1 MAKKILINA
10 FQYSIFNIVFILGC
24 GLILFSNCT
33 GTKKITKTE
42 EKITAQSLVTTSPVF
57 NKIFTGFM
65 LFDPETGDTLAKQYA
80 DKYMTPA
87 SNTKIYTMYACS
99 QILGDSVPS
108 LRYVIQGKDLIF
120 WGTGDPTFAH
130 PNFEA
135 EFGKNRAVEFLKSWK
150 GNLFYAPQFNK
161 YRFGEGWAWD
171 DYNGYYST
179 ELSTFP
185 IYSNFIRFRKYK
197 GNEAP
202 TTIPTYFEQFLNE
215 QKGIAQPTRN
225 EMDNTVNYP
234 TYGKDATASKNIP
247 FMVSNNV
254 ILELLEEAT
263 GKNVQFYWQLNAEMK
278 AKQRTIYS
286 YRTQDVLQ
294 QMMHPSDNFIAEQLL
309 FVCASEKGLPL
320 RTAEII
326 QFATDSLLQNL
337 PDAPVWK
344 DGSGMSRYN
353 MFTPRSMVHVLNN
366 LYQNTD
372 TTTLFTIFP
381 TGGKSGTI
389 KNNYAGNPPYVFAKT
404 GTISNNHCV
413 SGYIRTNS
421 GKVLIFSFMNNH
433 YVDSSSVYK
442 AEMQRVLEWIR
453 DNY

>member
-1 MAKKILINA
+1 MKLYTLPLLFVCSIIL
-10 FQYSIFNIVFILGC
+10 S
-24 GLILFSNCT
+24 SCT
-33 GTKKITKTE
+33 GSKQVGKTNTQ
-42 EKITAQSLVTTSPVF
+42 ITAQSLVENSPVF
-57 NKIFTGFM
+57 SKIFTGFM

-87 SNTKIYTMYACS
+87 SNTKIYTLYTCT
-99 QILGDSVPS
+99 QTLGDSVPS
-108 LRYVIQGKDLIF
+108 LRYVIQGDDLIF

-130 PNFEA
+130 PFFEK
-135 EFGKNRAVEFLKSWK
+135 EFGENRAVAFLKSWK

-161 YRFGEGWAWD
+161 YRFGESWAWD

-185 IYSNFIRFRKYK
+185 IYSNVIRFRKYQ
-197 GNEAP
+197 GNTVP
-202 TTIPTYFEQFLNE
+202 STVPKYFEQFLNP
-215 QKGIAQPTRN
+215 QNGISRPTRN
-225 EMDNTVNYP
+225 ERDNTINYP
-234 TYGKDATASKNIP
+234 NYSKEATESKDIP
-247 FMVSNNV
+247 FMVSNQI

-286 YRTQDVLQ
+286 YRTHDVLQ

-309 FVCASEKGLPL
+309 FVCASEKNLPL
-320 RTAEII
+320 QTSEII
-326 QFATDSLLQNL
+326 RFATDSLLQNL
-337 PDAPVWK
+337 PDFPVWK

-353 MFTPRSMVHVLNN
+353 MFTPRSMVGVLNN
-366 LYQNTD
+366 LYQNID

-389 KNNYAGNPPYVFAKT
+389 KNNYSGTPPYVFAKT
-404 GTISNNHCV
+404 GTLSNNHCL

-421 GKVLIFSFMNNH
+421 GKILIFSFMNNH

-442 AEMQRVLEWIR
+442 AEMQRILEWIR

>member
-1 MAKKILINA
+1 MKSKRSVLSIN
-10 FQYSIFNIVFILGC
+10 FIQPTLFIL
-24 GLILFSNCT
+24 LFVSFSSCQT
-33 GTKKITKTE
+33 TKSIQKTE
-42 EKITAQSLVTTSPVF
+42 EQITAQNLVTTSPVF
-57 NKIFTGFM
+57 NKNFTGFM
-65 LFDPETGDTLAKQYA
+65 LFDPETGDTLAAQFA

-87 SNTKIYTMYACS
+87 SNTKIYTLYTC
-99 QILGDSVPS
+99 IKVLGDSIPS
-108 LRYVIQGKDLIF
+108 LRYVIQGDDLIF

-130 PNFEA
+130 PFFE
-135 EFGKNRAVEFLKSWK
+135 ETFGENRAVAFLKSWK
-150 GNLFYAPQFNK
+150 GGLFYAPQFNK
-161 YRFGEGWAWD
+161 HRFGDGWAWD

-202 TTIPTYFEQFLNE
+202 TTIPKYFEPFLN
-215 QKGIAQPTRN
+215 QQNGISKPTRN
-225 EMDNTVNYP
+225 EIDNTVNHP
-234 TYGKDATASKNIP
+234 AYGKDATYSKNIP
-247 FMVSNNV
+247 FKVSNDV

-263 GKNVQFYWQLNAEMK
+263 GKNIQFNWQLTAEMK

-309 FVCASEKGLPL
+309 FVCASEKNLPL
-320 RTAEII
+320 QTAKII
-326 QFATDSLLQNL
+326 EFATDSLLQNL
-337 PDAPVWK
+337 PDAPVWR

-353 MFTPRSMVHVLNN
+353 MFTPRSIVHVLNN
-366 LYQNTD
+366 LYQNID
-372 TTTLFTIFP
+372 TATLFTIFP

-389 KNNYAGNPPYVFAKT
+389 KNLYAGNPPYVFAKT
-404 GTISNNHCV
+404 GTISNNHCL

-433 YVDSSSVYK
+433 YVGSSSVYK
-442 AEMQRVLEWIR
+442 AEMKRILEWIR
-453 DNY
+453 DNN

>member
-1 MAKKILINA
+1 MKLNYILFVVTLSFA
-10 FQYSIFNIVFILGC
+10 
-24 GLILFSNCT
+24 FSNCT
-33 GTKKITKTE
+33 GTKKITKTK

-130 PNFEA
+130 PNFEN
-135 EFGKNRAVEFLKSWK
+135 EYGKNRAVEFLKSWK

-185 IYSNFIRFRKYK
+185 IYSNVIRFRKYK

-202 TTIPTYFEQFLNE
+202 TTIPTYFEPFLKE
-215 QKGIAQPTRN
+215 QKGIGQPTRN

-234 TYGKDATASKNIP
+234 TYGKDATASKDIP

-254 ILELLEEAT
+254 ILELLKEAT
-263 GKNVQFYWQLNAEMK
+263 GKNVQFYWQLNEEMK

-309 FVCASEKGLPL
+309 FVCASEKNLPL

-404 GTISNNHCV
+404 GTISNNHCL

-421 GKVLIFSFMNNH
+421 GKVLIFTFMNNH
-433 YVDSSSVYK
+433 YADSSSVYK